1 MSMKQLP
8 TAQFQLRNPYRL
20 DRPSFDPIDVV
31 EAALAEDETQRQL
44 AVASRPLHQP
54 SKSTTAKSS
63 DESNSA
69 WHGVTSS
76 GIKRI
81 RDFQRRTSLRE
92 SDKKS
97 SKQQQPQ
104 SQSDIDTNP
113 ITENNHS
120 YFSQSWFGSGLQR
133 RSSNHSLS
141 SMSPKSRPHSSPP
154 VPTITITHYIDSYA
168 ELTFERHVE
177 WLTQTAL
184 WWDMPV
190 VHLYPSPAS
199 AKSIEYVELAASR
212 FASWVNFVK
221 VPAGEENKLGP
232 NGTRIKSISP
242 HPKASKNSK
251 LIKPKNTDPSD
262 GDDEGGMVTGG
273 LARRSEMTVSSQDK
287 GIEPMVGYVFVGSVD
302 EQAQYHQVF
311 ETLQKLYPLLE
322 IRYINSFEPHQ
333 QQSRE
338 QQELRE
344 DPCIHNLSWI
354 HYWSAAKESQ
364 VLQSKIVNE
373 VVRVRPMWVNNDSLH
388 RNYTPPPPPPSMA
401 IEEAIVNEFERAE
414 VSFAESVTLNKSS
427 ASIYDIFVNEDEESE
442 LQGVPSTVSVS
453 SLLDLEDAIMEED
466 TFAVPRLVISDEI
479 SLSDP
484 NAIHDESADI
494 KPDREVLKRYQQK
507 SQKLYDFDHPSKRP
521 LLSRTLSSVDVRH
534 EIYGS
539 TPDLQGSLGTRSTNS
554 MTCRSKKRTDKKSY
568 RRSASTPVMALD
580 HGDVEEEEEE
590 KEKEQEEE
598 EEEEE
603 AEEEKEEEEEEEG
616 GGMVSGN
623 RNFLDQTP
631 RLLRRGSLQHP
642 SWSASSTKSSGSV
655 ATVSTSSPGLGQRL
669 AGFAQRL
676 GVYRMRGTSL
686 MVMDL

>member
-1 MSMKQLP
+1 MSLKQLP

-20 DRPSFDPIDVV
+20 DRPTFDPIDVV
-31 EAALAEDETQRQL
+31 ETALADGEAQRQL
-44 AVASRPLHQP
+44 AQASRPLPQP
-54 SKSTTAKSS
+54 SKSTTVKSS
-63 DESNSA
+63 DESNSS

-81 RDFQRRTSLRE
+81 RDFQRRNSLRE
-92 SDKKS
+92 ADKRS

-104 SQSDIDTNP
+104 PQSEIDAP
-113 ITENNHS
+113 ITEANHS

-141 SMSPKSRPHSSPP
+141 SMSPKSRSNSPPP

-190 VHLYPSPAS
+190 VHLYPAPES

-251 LIKPKNTDPSD
+251 LIKPKTTDPSD
-262 GDDEGGMVTGG
+262 GREDEGGMVTGG
-273 LARRSEMTVSSQDK
+273 QARRSEMTISSKDK
-287 GIEPMVGYVFVGSVD
+287 EIEPMVGYVFVGSVD
-302 EQAQYHQVF
+302 EQSQYHQVF
-311 ETLQKLYPLLE
+311 ETLQNLHPLLE

-373 VVRVRPMWVNNDSLH
+373 VVRVRPMWVNNDGLH
-388 RNYTPPPPPPSMA
+388 RNYTPPPPPLSMV
-401 IEEAIVNEFERAE
+401 IEEAVVNEFERAE
-414 VSFAESVTLNKSS
+414 VSFAESATLNKSS
-427 ASIYDIFVNEDEESE
+427 ASIYDIFVNEDEETE
-442 LQGVPSTVSVS
+442 LRGVPSTVSVS

-466 TFAVPRLVISDEI
+466 TFAIPSHAFSDEV
-479 SLSDP
+479 SSPDHGVTL
-484 NAIHDESADI
+484 HTESTGI
-494 KPDREVLKRYQQK
+494 FESDREVLKRYQQ
-507 SQKLYDFDHPSKRP
+507 SQSLMLDDLDHPPKRP
-521 LLSRTLSSVDVRH
+521 SLSRTQSSVDVRH

-539 TPDLQGSLGTRSTNS
+539 ISDLHGSLGTSSAKTMGR
-554 MTCRSKKRTDKKSY
+554 RSKNWTGKKSY
-568 RRSASTPVMALD
+568 CRSASTPALSLD
-580 HGDVEEEEEE
+580 HGDGSG
-590 KEKEQEEE
+590 EEE

-603 AEEEKEEEEEEEG
+603 GEEG
-616 GGMVSGN
+616 GGMVSVS
-623 RNFLDQTP
+623 RAEFLDLSP
-631 RLLRRGSLQHP
+631 RLFRRVSLQHP
-642 SWSASSTKSSGSV
+642 SWSASSTKSSGSL
-655 ATVSTSSPGLGQRL
+655 ATVSTSSSGLGQRL

-676 GVYRMRGTSL
+676 GVYKMRGTSL

>member
-44 AVASRPLHQP
+44 ALASRPLPQP

-113 ITENNHS
+113 ITENSHS

-141 SMSPKSRPHSSPP
+141 SMSPKSRPHSPPP
-154 VPTITITHYIDSYA
+154 VPTITITHCIDSYA

-190 VHLYPSPAS
+190 VHLYPSPES

-242 HPKASKNSK
+242 HPKATKNSK
-251 LIKPKNTDPSD
+251 LIKPKNIDPSD
-262 GDDEGGMVTGG
+262 GNDDEGGMVTGG
-273 LARRSEMTVSSQDK
+273 LARRSEMTVSSKDK

-311 ETLQKLYPLLE
+311 EILQKLYPLLE

-373 VVRVRPMWVNNDSLH
+373 VVRVRPMWVNNDGLH
-388 RNYTPPPPPPSMA
+388 RNYTPPPPPSMA

-414 VSFAESVTLNKSS
+414 VSFAESATLNKSS
-427 ASIYDIFVNEDEESE
+427 ASIYDIFVNEDEDSE
-442 LQGVPSTVSVS
+442 LRGVPSTVSVS

-484 NAIHDESADI
+484 NAIHDESTDI
-494 KPDREVLKRYQQK
+494 VEPDREVLNRYQQSR

-521 LLSRTLSSVDVRH
+521 SLSRTLSSVDVHH
-534 EIYGS
+534 EIHGS
-539 TPDLQGSLGTRSTNS
+539 TPDIQDSLGIRPAKA
-554 MTCRSKKRTDKKSY
+554 MTCRSTKRADKKSY
-568 RRSASTPVMALD
+568 RRSASTQEMALD
-580 HGDVEEEEEE
+580 HGDVEGEEEQ
-590 KEKEQEEE
+590 EQEQKEEGDEEVEE
-598 EEEEE
+598 E
-603 AEEEKEEEEEEEG
+603 EEEEEEEG

-623 RNFLDQTP
+623 RSILDQSP
-631 RLLRRGSLQHP
+631 RLLRKGSLQHP
-642 SWSASSTKSSGSV
+642 SWSASSTKSSGAV
-655 ATVSTSSPGLGQRL
+655 ATVSTSSSGLGQRL

-676 GVYRMRGTSL
+676 GVYKMRGTSL